1 MENKYTPTYV
11 GQLLKKH
18 GFRMTKSLGQ
28 NFLIDGN
35 IIENIVLASGA
46 SEKDLVIEVGP
57 GIGALTYPLSQV
69 AKKVIAIEI
78 DEKAIPL
85 LQENIGICDNVEI
98 INKDFLKID
107 LLSLVEGEREKGTYE
122 NIVFVGNLPYYI
134 TTPIIMKILESR
146 VQAKSLTI
154 MVQKE
159 VGERIIG
166 KPSTKAYGSLS
177 IAIGYYCDVTL
188 VTQVSK
194 EVFMPKPNV
203 DSIVIRLDI
212 NQEPAI
218 KVKDELLF
226 FKVVKGGFAQRRKTL
241 LNSLGT
247 LGLMEKAELEILLQ
261 EVGIDPKRRGETLTI
276 EEYGELSDALSER
289 I

>member
-11 GQLLKKH
+11 TQLLKKH

-35 IIENIVLASGA
+35 IIENIVMASGA
-46 SEKDLVIEVGP
+46 TEKDLVIEIGP
-57 GIGALTYPLSQV
+57 GIGALTYPLSQI
-69 AKKVIAIEI
+69 AKKVIAVEI

-85 LQENIGICDNVEI
+85 LRENIGNCDNVEI
-98 INKDFLKID
+98 INKDFLKIN
-107 LLSLVEGEREKGTYE
+107 LPSLVKEELENASYE
-122 NIVFVGNLPYYI
+122 NVVFVGNLPYYI
-134 TTPIIMKILESR
+134 TTPIIMKVLESQ

-177 IAIGYYCDVTL
+177 IAIAYYCDVSF
-188 VTQVSK
+188 VTEVSK
-194 EVFMPKPNV
+194 EVFIPRPNV

-212 NQEPAI
+212 NQERAV

-226 FKVVKGGFAQRRKTL
+226 FKVIKGGFAQRRKTL

-247 LGLMEKAELEILLQ
+247 LGLMEKEDLEKLLQ

-276 EEYGELSDALSER
+276 QEYGKLSDALSER